1 VVVTLAPVTTK
12 VSGQDLGL
20 NFPQVRQALAAAG
33 IPQLANVFYY
43 GKDFSSKK
51 QKLTKEGKL
60 IQEEFEPLSVEQPGP
75 ELEQLAEETKSKQ
88 NTALDVADKL
98 MGETTSFE
106 DLLKI
111 LRG

>member
-1 VVVTLAPVTTK
+1 V
-12 VSGQDLGL
+12 Q
-20 NFPQVRQALAAAG
+20 QALAAAG

-51 QKLTKEGKL
+51 QKINEKGELVEDL
-60 IQEEFEPLSVEQPGP
+60 YEPLSVVKPGA
-75 ELEQLAEETKSKQ
+75 ELEQLAEEAKSKQ

-98 MGETTSFE
+98 MGETTSFD
-106 DLLKI
+106 DLIKI